1 LTRAIPPQKD
11 RLARPVL
18 ARTGVSIG
26 LPAIVGAR
34 KDLVM
39 RLIRNITFIGL
50 AGSALAAGGLG
61 IGALA
66 APAAV
71 AAPVVNPTAVEYGGP
86 AVVNPTAVEYGGPA
100 VVNPTAV
107 EYGGPAVVNPTAVE
121 YGAVA
126 GR

>member
-1 LTRAIPPQKD
+1 
-11 RLARPVL
+11 
-18 ARTGVSIG
+18 
-26 LPAIVGAR
+26 
-34 KDLVM
+34 M

-61 IGALA
+61 IGALTA

-71 AAPVVNPTAVEYGGP
+71 AAQVVNPTAVEY
-86 AVVNPTAVEYGGPA
+86 AGPA

-121 YGAVA
+121 YGAIS